1 MKLYNLAIAAKPL
14 QKLIEQDIPLRQ
26 AYALAILATKLN
38 PSLEFYGNQ
47 LMSGRPQAEL
57 NELEAELP
65 EFERI
70 KLPLD
75 LDIRLSAGDIKCLEP
90 FVEFEGVE
98 EA

>member
-1 MKLYNLAIAAKPL
+1 MKLYDIALASKPL
-14 QKLIEQDIPLRQ
+14 QKLIGQDLPLRQ

-38 PSLEFYGNQ
+38 PTLEFYGNQ
-47 LMSGRPQAEL
+47 LMIGRPQEEL

-65 EFERI
+65 EFKRI

-75 LDIRLSAGDIKCLEP
+75 LDLRLSAGDIKCLEP
-90 FVEFEGVE
+90 FVEFEGVD

>member
-1 MKLYNLAIAAKPL
+1 MKLYDIALASKPL
-14 QKLIEQDIPLRQ
+14 QKLIGQDLPIRK

-38 PSLEFYGNQ
+38 PSLEFYGSQ

-65 EFERI
+65 KFKRI
-70 KLPLD
+70 KLPIDLD
-75 LDIRLSAGDIKCLEP
+75 LRLSAGDIKCLEP
-90 FVEFEGVE
+90 FVEFEGAD

>member
-1 MKLYNLAIAAKPL
+1 MKLYDVALASKPL

-38 PSLEFYGNQ
+38 PSLEFYGSQ

-57 NELEAELP
+57 NELEADLP
-65 EFERI
+65 EFSRI

>member
-1 MKLYNLAIAAKPL
+1 MKLYDIALASKPL
-14 QKLIEQDIPLRQ
+14 QKLIGQDLPLRQ

-38 PSLEFYGNQ
+38 PSLEFYGSQ
-47 LMSGRPQAEL
+47 LMSGRTQAEL
-57 NELEAELP
+57 NELEADLP
-65 EFERI
+65 EFSRI

-90 FVEFEGVE
+90 FVEFEGVD

>member
-1 MKLYNLAIAAKPL
+1 MKLYDVALASKPL

-38 PSLEFYGNQ
+38 PSLEFYGSQ

-57 NELEAELP
+57 NELEADLS

-90 FVEFEGVE
+90 FVEFEGVD

>member
-1 MKLYNLAIAAKPL
+1 
-14 QKLIEQDIPLRQ
+14 
-26 AYALAILATKLN
+26 
-38 PSLEFYGNQ
+38 
-47 LMSGRPQAEL
+47 MSGRPQAEL

-75 LDIRLSAGDIKCLEP
+75 LDLRLSAGDIKCLEP
-90 FVEFEGVE
+90 FVEFEGAD

>member
-1 MKLYNLAIAAKPL
+1 MKLYDIALASKPL
-14 QKLIEQDIPLRQ
+14 QKLIEQDLPLRQ

-38 PSLEFYGNQ
+38 PSLEFYGSQ
-47 LMSGRPQAEL
+47 LMSGRPQTEL
-57 NELEAELP
+57 NELEADLP

-90 FVEFEGVE
+90 FVEFEGVDK
-98 EA
+98 A

>member
-1 MKLYNLAIAAKPL
+1 MKLYDIALASKPL
-14 QKLIEQDIPLRQ
+14 QKIIGQDLPLRQ

-38 PSLEFYGNQ
+38 PTLEFYGNQ
-47 LMSGRPQAEL
+47 LMSGRPQEEL

-65 EFERI
+65 EFKRI

-75 LDIRLSAGDIKCLEP
+75 LDLRLSAGDIKCLEP
-90 FVEFEGVE
+90 FVEFEGVD

>member
-1 MKLYNLAIAAKPL
+1 MKLYDIALASKPL
-14 QKLIEQDIPLRQ
+14 QKLIMQDLPLRQ

-47 LMSGRPQAEL
+47 LMSGRPQEEL

-65 EFERI
+65 EFKRI
-70 KLPLD
+70 KLPIDLD
-75 LDIRLSAGDIKCLEP
+75 LRLSAGDIKCLEP
-90 FVEFEGVE
+90 FVEFEGVD